1 MKVLIVEDEQ
11 IAARTLQN
19 LILKLEPQAEIIDI
33 IPTVK
38 KTTEFLQSNPDLDLI
53 FFDIHLADG
62 SVFKVFEEVIPQAPV
77 VFTTAYDAYAV
88 KAFEL
93 NSLDYLLKPI
103 RADRLQQTLVR
114 FKQQR
119 ETFAAPVLHK
129 LQSVLQGLQQPQ
141 EKYKSRFLVKAGSK
155 LLPIEVEQVAYFYRD
170 DEVVQLM
177 TFEGKRYSVNYSL
190 EELDGTLNPTQ
201 FFRLNRQTIANF
213 HALAEIHSYFKG
225 KLKIELKPAA
235 THEVIVSQERASD
248 FKEWLEGE
256 RQTL

>member
-1 MKVLIVEDEQ
+1 MRVLIVEDEQ
-11 IAARTLQN
+11 VAARTLQS
-19 LILKLEPQAEIIDI
+19 LLLKLEPQAEVVKVL
-33 IPTVK
+33 PTVK
-38 KTTEFLQSNPDLDLI
+38 KTVEFLQPGPQLDLI

-62 SVFKVFEEVIPQAPV
+62 SAFKVFEQVVPQVPI

-103 RADRLQQTLVR
+103 RAERLEQTLMR

-119 ETFAAPVLHK
+119 DTFAGPMLHK
-129 LQSVLQGLQQPQ
+129 LESALQSLQQSG
-141 EKYKSRFLVKAGSK
+141 EKYKRRFLVKAGSK
-155 LLPIEVEQVAYFYRD
+155 LLPIEIEQVAYFYRD
-170 DEVVQLM
+170 EEVVQLM

-190 EELDGTLNPTQ
+190 EELENMLDPKA

-225 KLKIELKPAA
+225 KLKIELKPTAP
-235 THEVIVSQERASD
+235 HEVIVSQERASA
-248 FKEWLEGE
+248 FKEWLDGE
-256 RQTL
+256 R